1 MARQRSGREF
11 DGTHS
16 NLTMPVSVTEL
27 LRIAVERGV
36 VTREQRES
44 LQRLEAELDSGDAQP
59 SSDAAGVRADARA
72 PSPDAR
78 ADTRAPSPDARA
90 EAHPAEASRG
100 FNAVSIAYWAGALL
114 VVFAFGWFLA
124 ERWRA
129 LGASGVLVVAAVY
142 VALFALVARMLGA
155 RGFRTASGF
164 AWMLVVVMTPVWTW
178 ALLSLAGEWPDAA
191 SYYAMRWDNAW
202 MASRWMLLELA
213 TIGVGLLLLR
223 RVRLGALSAPIA
235 AALGFFTVHLGEFVI
250 DQELRRWIMPQWSML
265 AAVALLALAYA
276 VDRRQRRDDD
286 HAIWYYTAGLIVAS
300 FAWLS
305 IWNVTSFSRHLLPV
319 AAVGLLVASLY
330 LRRRSLLIGGA
341 AWGIVYLGYLA
352 FDVFEKW
359 LGFPVVLA
367 TFGIVVL
374 IGTVWLQQRYP
385 ALVSRVN
392 RGADPMERPAL
403 PYAVPIFALCLLV
416 AGIGVGVSAARA
428 PERLREQH
436 VRQRNEIR
444 NRPAVGTPAT
454 RAGQPAPPSPRPDS
468 TPPR

>member
-1 MARQRSGREF
+1 MAPQRSGREF
-11 DGTHS
+11 GSTHS

-36 VTREQRES
+36 VTRAQRES
-44 LQRLEAELDSGDAQP
+44 LQRLEEELD
-59 SSDAAGVRADARA
+59 AGGA
-72 PSPDAR
+72 PLVTSAGGPRD
-78 ADTRAPSPDARA
+78 DTRAPSPDARP
-90 EAHPAEASRG
+90 ETIPAEASRG

-129 LGASGVLVVAAVY
+129 LGASGVLLVAAVY
-142 VALFALVARMLGA
+142 VALFALVARTLGA

-178 ALLSLAGEWPDAA
+178 ALLSLAGEWPDES
-191 SYYAMRWDNAW
+191 SYYSMRWDNAW
-202 MASRWMLLELA
+202 MASRWMILELA
-213 TIGVGLLLLR
+213 TIGIGLLLLR
-223 RVRLGALSAPIA
+223 RIRFGALSAPIA
-235 AALGFFTVHLGEFVI
+235 AALAFFSVHLGEFVI

-276 VDRRQRRDDD
+276 LDRRQQHDDD
-286 HAIWYYTAGLIVAS
+286 HAVWYYTAGLIVAS
-300 FAWLS
+300 IAWLS
-305 IWNVTSFSRHLLPV
+305 IWNLTSLGRHLLPV

-374 IGTVWLQQRYP
+374 VGTVWLQQRYP
-385 ALVSRVN
+385 SLVSRVN
-392 RGADPMERPAL
+392 RGADPRERPSL
-403 PYAVPIFALCLLV
+403 PYAVPIFAVCLLV
-416 AGIGVGVSAARA
+416 AGVGVGVSAARA

-436 VRQRNEIR
+436 ARQRYEIR
-444 NRPAVGTPAT
+444 NRPPPPVPAEER
-454 RAGQPAPPSPRPDS
+454 RAEPSQGPTAPSQAPERP
-468 TPPR
+468 PPR